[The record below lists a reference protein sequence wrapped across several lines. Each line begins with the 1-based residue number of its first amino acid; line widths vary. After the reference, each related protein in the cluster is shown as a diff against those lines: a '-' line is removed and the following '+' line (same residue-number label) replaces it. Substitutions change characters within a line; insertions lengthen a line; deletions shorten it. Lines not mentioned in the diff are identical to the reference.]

1 MLPDRDGL
9 FHAYPVEVGV
19 DETGPNNLATCIIKF
34 QLFEELTGSEWRPCI
49 DEDLDITGYFYLE
62 KRDGALN
69 SVTLDALKAAL
80 GWDGRNPFWL
90 QDTDLAQHPVQV
102 KLGYEE
108 YNGKRRLKVQFLN
121 PYGSSPSGVTKAD
134 DATRRTINNRLGAKL
149 RAVSGGT
156 PAPAP
161 PPKGKP
167 IPPASRPAAP
177 PKPKKTASEAM
188 DEAWSEFT
196 KHCKPD
202 WTDEQVEDEWFRVLG
217 ELFPG
222 KKPED
227 LTPDDW
233 AVMLQEGPGQI
244 CPF

>member
-1 MLPDRDGL
+1 MLPNKEGL
-9 FHAYPVEVGV
+9 FNAYPANVGV
-19 DETGPNNLATCIIKF
+19 GETGPNNLATCVIAF
-34 QLFEELTGSEWRPCI
+34 QLYEELQNGEWTDCSA
-49 DEDLDITGYFYLE
+49 EDLSITGYFYIE
-62 KRDGALN
+62 KRDRSLN
-69 SVTLDALKAAL
+69 QMTIDALKAAL
-80 GWDGRNPFWL
+80 GWDGVDLFWL
-90 QDTDLAQHPVQV
+90 QDTDLSGHPVQV
-102 KLGYEE
+102 RLGFEE
-108 YNGKRRLKVQFLN
+108 YQGKNRIKVRFLN
-121 PYGSSPSGVTKAD
+121 PHGASPSGVTKAD

-161 PPKGKP
+161 PPKGTP
-167 IPPASRPAAP
+167 APPASRPAAP
-177 PKPKKTASEAM
+177 PKPKKTAAEAM
-188 DEAWSEFT
+188 DEAWAEFT

-233 AVMLQEGPGQI
+233 GAMLKEGSAKI